1 MSEEED
7 LTKDI
12 FGWTGTVISF
22 FFYIAPVVPYL
33 KLIKGEKTLQ
43 ESPGV
48 LLICS
53 LLNCILWSDYGL
65 IGDKFQVYF
74 ANGIGACI
82 TLIFVSIYLI
92 YLAKKNLLLSCVYI
106 TFLIL
111 CVIEL
116 YFICYYVISD
126 EVTGIIAN
134 IFNVLMYAA
143 PGEKMYTV
151 CKTGNYQLIPIWS
164 TIGALACSTSWML
177 YGFYLGDIM
186 IIIPNVLGMIS
197 AVVQVAVFLV
207 FKGKDKKKEINPNE
221 EHVES

>member
-1 MSEEED
+1 M
-7 LTKDI
+7 
-12 FGWTGTVISF
+12 
-22 FFYIAPVVPYL
+22 
-33 KLIKGEKTLQ
+33 
-43 ESPGV
+43 
-48 LLICS
+48 
-53 LLNCILWSDYGL
+53 
-65 IGDKFQVYF
+65 
-74 ANGIGACI
+74 
-82 TLIFVSIYLI
+82 
-92 YLAKKNLLLSCVYI
+92 
-106 TFLIL
+106 IL